1 MENKSIWLKNVDVK
15 PLEPL
20 KENINVDVLIIGG
33 GMTGMSTAYNLKDSE
48 LKVALVDRNLVGHGV
63 TARSTAKITYLQEL
77 IYEKLLK
84 TFSHKETKL
93 YLESQIEAMM
103 LLAKTIKENKI
114 KCNYQ
119 KASSFVFTND
129 EKEILKIKVQKDFLE
144 SVGITVKES
153 KKIPF
158 NVKSKYAIEV
168 KDTAVFNPVKYLL
181 SLKEI
186 CVKKGIK
193 IYENTKIVSVDK
205 IRDKYIC
212 LTNKNKIIAD
222 KVVIAC
228 HYPFFLFPF
237 FMPVKAYIEQSYI
250 SASRVEDIQDFS
262 AITSKNP
269 TKSIRYYSNA
279 TKKYLIYLNGS
290 HNLCNKNDIENNFSN
305 LVREVKSLG
314 YKPDYIWSN
323 GDLITSDSLPYIG
336 SISNNQAN
344 LFIGTGYNT
353 WGMTNGTIAGKIIS
367 DLILNKENKYSVL
380 FSPTR
385 SFNLAKITHFPL
397 NLYSSAKSFIGNKL
411 VKNKSWYNK
420 NIIFKKI
427 DGENVAIYKDE
438 NNKKHIVYNKCPH
451 MKCSLIFNNVEKTW
465 DCPCHASRFDIDGK
479 CIKGPSRYNISYK
492 KGNK

>member
-1 MENKSIWLKNVDVK
+1 MENKSIWLKNIDVK

-33 GMTGMSTAYNLKDSE
+33 GITGMSTAYNLKDSK
-48 LKVALVDRNLVGHGV
+48 LNIALVDRDLIGHGV
-63 TARSTAKITYLQEL
+63 TSKSTAKITYLQEL

-84 TFSHKETKL
+84 TFSHRDVKL
-93 YLESQIEAMM
+93 YLESQIEAIM
-103 LLAKTIKENKI
+103 LIAKTIKENKI

-119 KASSFVFTND
+119 KTSSFVFTND
-129 EKEILKIKVQKDFLE
+129 EKEVAKIKMQKNFLE
-144 SVGITVKES
+144 SVGIKVKET
-153 KKIPF
+153 KNIPF

-168 KDTAVFNPVKYLL
+168 SDTAVFNPVKYLL

-193 IYENTKIVSVDK
+193 MYEDTKIISIDK

-222 KVVIAC
+222 KVVVAC

-237 FMPVKAYIEQSYI
+237 FMPIKAYMEQSYI
-250 SASRVEDIQDFS
+250 SASLIDETKDFS
-262 AITSKNP
+262 AITSNTP
-269 TKSIRYYSNA
+269 IKSIRYYSNA
-279 TKKYLIYLNGS
+279 SKKYLIYLNGS
-290 HNLCNKNDIENNFSN
+290 HNLCNKNDIEKNFN
-305 LVREVKSLG
+305 TLKRAVKRLG
-314 YKPDYIWSN
+314 YEPEYIWSN
-323 GDLITSDSLPYIG
+323 VDLITSDNLPYIG
-336 SISNNQAN
+336 SISHNQPN
-344 LFIGTGYNT
+344 LYIGTGYNT

-367 DLILNKENKYSVL
+367 DLILGNDNKYSTL

-411 VKNKSWYNK
+411 IKNKNWYHK
-420 NIIFKKI
+420 NVIFKKV
-427 DGENVAIYKDE
+427 DGENIAIYKDE
-438 NNKKHIVYNKCPH
+438 NNKEHIVYNKCPH
-451 MKCSLIFNNVEKTW
+451 MKCSLILNSIEKTW
-465 DCPCHASRFDIDGK
+465 DCPCHSSRFDIDGK

-492 KGNK
+492 KNNK